1 MKRIL
6 TFIPLGVGISSLII
20 YLFNVVQFRVINNST
35 ALVQILATLRIYLYI
50 SIIGFVCYFIIKV
63 LLTIEDKKRVIEVTD
78 DVKSSNEVV
87 TDNAYEPFEN
97 VKEEI
102 NISKNEIKEEEKE
115 EKYIP
120 NYSYV
125 PLYKSEEKKKEEKIV
140 IKEEIKEEEKEEIKS
155 GNMYCF
161 NCGSEIYST
170 DNFCHSCGAGQFDKK
185 KTHSSLVRNI
195 ISVIEIVILI
205 LVLYFLL
212 NMMFDYKEKH
222 DSNFKSPFKVSMTK

>member
-50 SIIGFVCYFIIKV
+50 SIAGFVCYFIIKV
-63 LLTIEDKKRVIEVTD
+63 LLSIEDKKRIIEVAD
-78 DVKSSNEVV
+78 DVKSSKEVV
-87 TDNAYEPFEN
+87 TDSAYEPFED

-102 NISKNEIKEEEKE
+102 NTSKNEIKEEQKE

-125 PLYKSEEKKKEEKIV
+125 PLYKSEEKKNEEKIA
-140 IKEEIKEEEKEEIKS
+140 IKEEVKEEIKS

-161 NCGSEIYST
+161 NCGSEIYHA
-170 DNFCHSCGAGQFDKK
+170 DNFCHSCGARQFDKK
-185 KTHSSLVRNI
+185 KKHSSLVRNI
-195 ISVIEIVILI
+195 INVIEIVILI

-222 DSNFKSPFKVSMTK
+222 DPNFKSPFKVSMTK